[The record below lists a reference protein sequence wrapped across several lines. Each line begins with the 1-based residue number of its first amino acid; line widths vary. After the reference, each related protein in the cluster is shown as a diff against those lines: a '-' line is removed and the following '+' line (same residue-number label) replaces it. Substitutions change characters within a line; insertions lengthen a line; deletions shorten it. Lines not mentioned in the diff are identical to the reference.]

1 MIEMLSHS
9 FMLRAFLVG
18 SLISLSAAL
27 LGPFLVL
34 KRYSMIG
41 DGLAHVSFASVGIAL
56 VLGTQPLLL
65 SIPLVTLASLLILK
79 MTEKTD
85 IMGDAAIGLISSF
98 SMALGIL
105 LASLSKGFSV
115 DLYSYLFGSILLI
128 KQEEIYFTIILV
140 LGLLS
145 VVFLYYKDMVAIA
158 YDEEFAITQKL
169 PARRVNVLLAVMT
182 AITIVLGIRIV
193 GTMLISSLIIFPA
206 VSALQIARSFKQTI
220 ALAIGISLLCVWAG
234 ITLSYYLNL
243 PTGTAI
249 VLLNGIIFMILF
261 TYRRLRHA

>member
-1 MIEMLSHS
+1 
-9 FMLRAFLVG
+9 MLRAFVVG
-18 SLISLSAAL
+18 SLISVSAAL

-65 SIPLVTLASLLILK
+65 SIPLVILASVLILK
-79 MTEKTD
+79 MSEKTD

-128 KQEEIYFTIILV
+128 KAQEIYLTLALV
-140 LGLLS
+140 LGLMIVL
-145 VVFLYYKDMVAIA
+145 FLYYQDMVAIT

-169 PARRVNVLLAVMT
+169 PAKGVNYLLAVMT

-193 GTMLISSLIIFPA
+193 GTMLISSLVIFPA
-206 VSALQIARSFKQTI
+206 VSALQVARSFKQTI
-220 ALAIGISLLCVWAG
+220 GLAVLISLFCVWVG
-234 ITLSYYLNL
+234 ITVSYFMNL

-249 VLLNGIIFMILF
+249 VLLNGVIFMMLSLF
-261 TYRRLRHA
+261 KHWHHRP

>member
-18 SLISLSAAL
+18 SLISVSAAL

-65 SIPLVTLASLLILK
+65 AIPLVVAASILILK

-85 IMGDAAIGLISSF
+85 IMADAAIGLISSF
-98 SMALGIL
+98 AMAFGIL

-128 KQEEIYFTIILV
+128 KTQEIYLTIGLV
-140 LGLLS
+140 IALTAVL
-145 VVFLYYKDMVAIA
+145 FLYYQDMVAIT
-158 YDEEFAITQKL
+158 YDEEFAMTQKL
-169 PARRVNVLLAVMT
+169 PAKGVNYLLAIMT
-182 AITIVLGIRIV
+182 AVTIVLGIRIV

-206 VSALQIARSFKQTI
+206 VSALQVARSFRQTI
-220 ALAIGISLLCVWAG
+220 AFAIAISLFCVWVG
-234 ITLSYYLNL
+234 ITLSYFLNL

-249 VLLNGIIFMILF
+249 VLLNGIIFMLLVLSKPLQ
-261 TYRRLRHA
+261 RK